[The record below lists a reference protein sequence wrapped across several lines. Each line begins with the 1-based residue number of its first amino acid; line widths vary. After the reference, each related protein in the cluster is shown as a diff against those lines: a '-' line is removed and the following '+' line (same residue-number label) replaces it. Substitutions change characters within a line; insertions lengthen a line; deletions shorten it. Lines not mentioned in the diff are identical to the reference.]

1 MRSIL
6 GSLSLASLPL
16 AASLLALPLMACAA
30 DEPIDEDWHPNAGGK
45 ADDTGNPLA
54 YKTYDVL
61 FTNPLCREYAYPTPT
76 RTADGSATL
85 TKKPKNVYCS
95 SGDMAASAARESS
108 PQNKLLAWLE
118 PLDGN
123 DEVFLAYLSF
133 SNATVGDRLCE
144 LAEAGAKITFVL
156 DAASTQSERLEACGA
171 TILLRGHAG
180 SIGYAHNKLIII
192 NPHSTAQYMKMV
204 FSSGN
209 MSSGVVTH
217 HENWHFIDVKRKSYF
232 AQNHLCLMDAQIS
245 EEASSGR
252 NQYKA
257 ALDECRGEI
266 EAEEESDIKAF
277 FIPHL
282 GDRKRAEKYL
292 LGAIDDASSIDLG
305 AHRFGHTKLINKLAG
320 KLEAGDLTLR
330 MVADDDMYWLDPV
343 TGTGAEVGA
352 NQFFEAAN
360 IDKLETAGGDNF
372 EIRYFETNHKEH
384 LLHHNK
390 YLVYR
395 DEDGDAF
402 GLIAGAPNLT
412 GAGFNDNFE
421 NAYFIKIP
429 AVLDAFDTQF
439 ARVWDGKKATPDEQ
453 DPPIATPRELMPA
466 KDVAGI

>member
-6 GSLSLASLPL
+6 
-16 AASLLALPLMACAA
+16 ASLLALPLFACAA
-30 DEPIDEDWHPNAGGK
+30 DEALDEDWHPEAGGK
-45 ADDTGNPLA
+45 ADENANPLA
-54 YKTYDVL
+54 FKSYDVM
-61 FTNPLCREYAYPTPT
+61 FTNPLCREYTYPTPL
-76 RTADGSATL
+76 RTADGSKTL
-85 TKKPKNVYCS
+85 TAKPKNVYCS
-95 SGDMAASAARESS
+95 SSDMAASAARESS
-108 PQNKLLAWLE
+108 PQNKLLKWLE

-144 LAEAGAKITFVL
+144 LAQAGTKITFVL
-156 DAASTQSERLEACGA
+156 DSRSTQADRLEGCGA

-192 NPHSTAQYMKMV
+192 NPQSTAQYMKMV

-232 AQNHLCLMDAQIS
+232 AQNHLCLMEAQID
-245 EEASSGR
+245 EDASSGR
-252 NQYKA
+252 AQFRS

-266 EAEEESDIKAF
+266 EAEEESDIKSF
-277 FIPHL
+277 FIPHSE
-282 GDRKRAEKYL
+282 DRKRAERYL
-292 LGAIDDASSIDLG
+292 LGPVDDASEIDLG
-305 AHRFGHTKLINKLAG
+305 AHRFGHTKLVNKLVS

-343 TGTGAEVGA
+343 TGSGTEVGS
-352 NQFFEAAN
+352 NLFFEAAN
-360 IDKLETAGGDNF
+360 VNKLEDAGGDNF
-372 EIRYFETNHKEH
+372 EIRYLETNHGSH

-395 DEDGDAF
+395 DEDGEPF
-402 GLIAGAPNLT
+402 GVLAGAANLT
-412 GAGFNDNFE
+412 GSGFNDNFE
-421 NAYFIKIP
+421 NIYFIKIP
-429 AVLDAFDTQF
+429 TVLEAFDTQLD
-439 ARVWDGKKATPDEQ
+439 RVWNGQRAATDDQ
-453 DPPIATPRELMPA
+453 DPPVATPRALMPS

>member
-1 MRSIL
+1 MRSTSLL
-6 GSLSLASLPL
+6 GSTLGLTL
-16 AASLLALPLMACAA
+16 AALLALPLFACAT
-30 DEPIDEDWHPNAGGK
+30 DEALDEGWHPEAGGK
-45 ADDTGNPLA
+45 ADETANPLA
-54 YKTYDVL
+54 YKSYDVL
-61 FTNPLCREYAYPTPT
+61 FTNPLCREYTYPTPT
-76 RTADGSATL
+76 PTADGTATL

-95 SGDMAASAARESS
+95 SGDMAASAARTSS
-108 PQNKLLAWLE
+108 PQNKLLKWLE

-123 DEVFLAYLSF
+123 DEIFLAYLSF
-133 SNATVGDRLCE
+133 SNATIGDRLCE

-156 DAASTQSERLEACGA
+156 DSRSTQADRLEGCGA

-192 NPHSTAQYMKMV
+192 NPQSTSQYMKMV

-232 AQNHLCLMDAQIS
+232 GQNHLCLMEAQIS

-252 NQYKA
+252 TQYKA
-257 ALDECRGEI
+257 ALDECRSDI
-266 EAEEESDIKAF
+266 TAEEESDIKSF

-282 GDRKRAEKYL
+282 GDRKRAENYL

-320 KLEAGDLTLR
+320 KLESGDLTLR
-330 MVADDDMYWLDPV
+330 MVADDDLYWLDPV
-343 TGTGAEVGA
+343 TGTGTEVGS

-360 IDKLETAGGDNF
+360 VNKLEDAGGDNF
-372 EIRYFETNHKEH
+372 EIRFFETNHKEH

-395 DEDGDAF
+395 DEDGEPF

-429 AVLDAFDTQF
+429 KVLAAFDTQF
-439 ARVWDGKKATPDEQ
+439 ARVWDGKKATPSEQ
-453 DPPIATPRELMPA
+453 DPPIATPRELMPS
-466 KDVAGI
+466 KDVAGL